1 MTIPS
6 QGSSNENHHVPD
18 TIKEHVAELI
28 RTSEQQGEPN
38 PVVGKVTL
46 QVDYQ
51 IIEHFSEHLYDSP
64 NKAVEELVANSFDA
78 FATEAR
84 VFTPGQYTAN
94 RVIVWDNGES
104 MDVDGLQQLWWIAKS
119 PKSNGDRVEER
130 EGRTRKIIGKFG
142 IGKLASYS
150 VGEVISHVCRHQGE
164 FYVVSID
171 YGQIEGTNDTSQVS
185 SLNPISAPICRLPK
199 EHTFEIVKNLF
210 DTPPP
215 SIETM
220 LNGESWTF
228 AIIEQLKVND
238 LPYRRLMW
246 VLGNG
251 MPLRPDFRIKVNEDE
266 VQSKL
271 KKQAVINWD
280 FGSKEVVDAVRNR
293 WNDAVVK
300 KDVSPIVESGNR
312 AGLDSNVPTKEIP
325 FIRFAHLGPVWG
337 HVRLFDDSLLGY
349 RSAEHGRS
357 HGFFFFVRGRLLN
370 PDDGQLFMPDPSFQ
384 TFYRSQF
391 VIYADDLDE
400 KLLADRQRLR
410 KDEAVVQEIELLQ
423 RALTGIARTT
433 VEARD
438 IEQEANQSTRSIL
451 PVSSRT
457 YYRDPL
463 NALLLQAPIEDVPS
477 FDPSAVSVERK
488 HLGEN
493 ERISKVALKEGEF
506 HVNTDHPYYIVS
518 AKRAG
523 QSKAAR
529 EFLRTFDLFAISE
542 RLLEGHL
549 LDIGIPEKAVA
560 DIVEW
565 REGLFRQLASSY
577 DKTPEIV
584 AEMHRT
590 SYVGSREFEK
600 ALHDIF
606 EEMGFAAEHDGQS
619 GQKDILV
626 VATVGPESYRFI
638 VEAKGSKNEVD
649 NEAANVGAA
658 ANHRD
663 QVGAD
668 HAVVVARKF
677 TGFGP
682 DRDSN
687 TAALY
692 KECHSTKGVSIME
705 IEALEEVYQA
715 ITRFSYPL
723 PLLRDIFTTLE
734 TPAQKLVRIGGLT
747 EPAEGFD
754 YLDLLN
760 KIWQRQ
766 GGAASDDV
774 VPYRTIFQDGL
785 WKGEGM
791 DFEDFHRRLV
801 ALDTLAAGRISM
813 NTSKEHVYLRQSPD
827 LILAQIEKSLRGEGH
842 DVRESDDGSCSR
854 PGPPESL
861 SFN

>member
-1 MTIPS
+1 MS
-6 QGSSNENHHVPD
+6 D

-28 RTSEQQGEPN
+28 RTSERQGGPD
-38 PVVGKVTL
+38 PVVGEVVL

-94 RVIVWDNGES
+94 RIIVWDNGES
-104 MDVDGLQQLWWIAKS
+104 MDVEGLQQLWWIAKS
-119 PKSNGDRVEER
+119 PKLNGDRVEER

-150 VGEVISHVCRHQGE
+150 VGEIISHICRHQGE
-164 FYVVSID
+164 FYLVSVD
-171 YGQIEGTNDTSQVS
+171 YGQIEGTGGTSPVS
-185 SLNPISAPICRLPK
+185 SLNPIRAPVICLPR
-199 EHTFEIVKNLF
+199 EHTIDLINGLF

-215 SIETM
+215 SIDEM
-220 LNGESWTF
+220 LDSDTWTF
-228 AIIEQLKVND
+228 AIIEKLKVDD
-238 LPYRRLMW
+238 LPPGRLMW

-251 MPLRPDFRIKVNEDE
+251 MPLRPDFTIWVNKAKV
-266 VQSKL
+266 QPKL

-280 FGSKEVVDAVRNR
+280 FGSKEVVDAVRSR
-293 WNDAVVK
+293 WDDAVVK
-300 KDVSPIVESGNR
+300 DKVSPIAEVGR
-312 AGLDSNVPTKEIP
+312 RIGLDPDEPSRDIP
-325 FIRFAHLGPVWG
+325 FIRFAHLGLVWG
-337 HVRLFDDSLLGY
+337 HVRLFDETLLNY

-357 HGFFFFVRGRLLN
+357 HGFFLFVRGRLLN
-370 PDDGQLFMPDPSFQ
+370 PDDEQLFLPDPSFH

-391 VIYADDLDE
+391 VIYADDLDG

-410 KDEAVVQEIELLQ
+410 KDEPVVQELGLLQ
-423 RALTGIARTT
+423 RALIGIARIT

-438 IEQEANQSTRSIL
+438 GERETGQSTRSIL

-463 NALLLQAPIEDVPS
+463 NALLLKAPIEDVPS
-477 FDPSAVSVERK
+477 FDPSSVSVERK

-493 ERISKVALKEGEF
+493 ARISEVALKEGEF
-506 HVNTDHPYYIVS
+506 HVNTGHPYYSVL

-523 QSKAAR
+523 QSRAAR

-549 LDIGIPEKAVA
+549 LDIGIPEKDVA
-560 DIVEW
+560 EVVAW
-565 REGLFRQLASSY
+565 REGLFRQLANSY
-577 DKTPEIV
+577 DRTPKMVI
-584 AEMHRT
+584 EMHRT
-590 SYVGSREFEK
+590 SYVGNRKFEK

-606 EEMGFAAEHDGQS
+606 EDMGFATEHDGQS

-626 VATVGPESYRFI
+626 VATVGPESYKFI
-638 VEAKGSKNEVD
+638 VEAKGSKNEVG
-649 NEAANVGAA
+649 NEAAKVGAA

-663 QVGAD
+663 QVSAA
-668 HAVVVARKF
+668 HVIIVARKF
-677 TGFGP
+677 AGFGP
-682 DRDSN
+682 GRDSD

-692 KECHSTKGVSIME
+692 KECQSTKGVSIME
-705 IEALEEVYQA
+705 TEALEKAYQA

-723 PLLRDIFTTLE
+723 PLLRDVFTTLE
-734 TPAQKLVRIGGLT
+734 TPAQKLARIRGLT

-754 YLDLLN
+754 YSDLLN

-766 GGAASDDV
+766 GEEASDDV
-774 VPYRTIFQDGL
+774 VTYRSIFQDGR
-785 WKGEGM
+785 WKREGM
-791 DFEDFHRRLV
+791 DFEDFQRRLV

-813 NTSKEHVYLRQSPD
+813 NTNKEHVYLRQSPD

-842 DVRESDDGSCSR
+842 DVPEPDG
-854 PGPPESL
+854 
-861 SFN
+861 

>member
-1 MTIPS
+1 MSDTSKAALPMTIPS
-6 QGSSNENHHVPD
+6 QGSSNENPHVPD

-164 FYVVSID
+164 LYVVSID
-171 YGQIEGTNDTSQVS
+171 YGQIEGTEDTPPVS
-185 SLNPISAPICRLPK
+185 SVEPISAPVFRLPK
-199 EHTFEIVKNLF
+199 EHTFELVKALF

-220 LNGESWTF
+220 LNGDSWTF
-228 AIIEQLKVND
+228 AIIEQLKVSD
-238 LPYRRLMW
+238 LSSRRLMW

-271 KKQAVINWD
+271 EKQAVINWD
-280 FGSKEVVDAVRNR
+280 FGSKEVVDAVRSR
-293 WNDAVVK
+293 WGDAVANDK
-300 KDVSPIVESGNR
+300 VSPVAEFGR
-312 AGLDSNVPTKEIP
+312 RTGLNPNAPTEEIP
-325 FIRFAHLGPVWG
+325 FVRFAHLGLVWG
-337 HVRLFDDSLLGY
+337 HVRLFDETLLKY

-357 HGFFFFVRGRLLN
+357 HGFFLFVRGRLLN
-370 PDDGQLFMPDPSFQ
+370 PDDEQLFLPDPSFQ

-391 VIYADDLDE
+391 VLYTDDLDG

-410 KDEAVVQEIELLQ
+410 KDEAVVQELELLQ
-423 RALTGIARTT
+423 RALAGIARIT

-438 IEQEANQSTRSIL
+438 GEREASQSTRSIL
-451 PVSSRT
+451 PVGSRT

-477 FDPSAVSVERK
+477 FDPSSVSVERK

-493 ERISKVALKEGEF
+493 ARISEVALKEGEF
-506 HVNTDHPYYIVS
+506 HVNTGHPYYSVL

-549 LDIGIPEKAVA
+549 LDIGIPEKDVA
-560 DIVEW
+560 EVMEW
-565 REGLFRQLASSY
+565 REGLFRQLANLY
-577 DKTPEIV
+577 DKTPEMV

-590 SYVGSREFEK
+590 SYIGNREFEK

-606 EEMGFAAEHDGQS
+606 EDMGFAAEHDGQS

-626 VATVGPESYRFI
+626 VATVGPESYKFI

-649 NEAANVGAA
+649 NEAAKIGAA

-677 TGFGP
+677 AGFGP

-842 DVRESDDGSCSR
+842 DVQEPDG
-854 PGPPESL
+854 
-861 SFN
+861 